1 MQKNASIWSA
11 FLYLET
17 LSIWKQKNIY
27 MVWRNKTMTTEQ
39 ITTAEKTLDAV
50 KATNGR
56 NFLPLNLQLFADG
69 GNGDGDGDGAN
80 GSNTG
85 DSGTDGDGDDNAQ
98 NQNAKLSTEA
108 LDKLIQSRVDKITAD
123 LGKKNATLQK
133 ELDNLKKAKLS
144 DEEIKNLEIADKEK
158 ALTEKEQALLERENR
173 LYAIKAI
180 KEAELD
186 DGSDLSLELIDFVM
200 GEDENA
206 INDKVKA
213 FKSLVDRFVTA
224 KVDATFKANGR
235 TPNGSGKSGSA
246 DDKKTSIAAELG
258 KAKAE
263 QQKKSNEILNY
274 YIGGN
279 K

>member
-1 MQKNASIWSA
+1 
-11 FLYLET
+11 
-17 LSIWKQKNIY
+17 
-27 MVWRNKTMTTEQ
+27 MTTEQ

-56 NFLPLNLQLFADG
+56 NILPLNLQLFADG
-69 GNGDGDGDGAN
+69 GDGDGAN

-85 DSGTDGDGDDNAQ
+85 DSGTDGDGDNKAQ
-98 NQNAKLSTEA
+98 NQNAALSTEA

-133 ELDNLKKAKLS
+133 ALDNLKKEKLT
-144 DEEIKNLEIADKEK
+144 DDEIKKLEIADKEK

-180 KEAELD
+180 KEADLD

-200 GEDENA
+200 GEDEKA
-206 INDKVKA
+206 IDEKVKS
-213 FKSLVDRFVTA
+213 FKSLVERFVTA

-235 TPNGSGKSGSA
+235 TPNGSGKSGST
-246 DDKKTSIAAELG
+246 DDKKTSVAAELG

-263 QQKKSNEILNY
+263 QQKKSNDILNY

>member
-1 MQKNASIWSA
+1 
-11 FLYLET
+11 
-17 LSIWKQKNIY
+17 

-186 DGSDLSLELIDFVM
+186 DGSDLSLELID
-200 GEDENA
+200 
-206 INDKVKA
+206 
-213 FKSLVDRFVTA
+213 
-224 KVDATFKANGR
+224 
-235 TPNGSGKSGSA
+235 
-246 DDKKTSIAAELG
+246 
-258 KAKAE
+258 
-263 QQKKSNEILNY
+263 
-274 YIGGN
+274 
-279 K
+279 

>member
-1 MQKNASIWSA
+1 
-11 FLYLET
+11 
-17 LSIWKQKNIY
+17 
-27 MVWRNKTMTTEQ
+27 MTTEQ
-39 ITTAEKTLDAV
+39 IEVANSTHEAV
-50 KATNGR
+50 RTGR
-56 NFLPLNLQLFADG
+56 GLPLNLQLFASSGGDSGNGDG
-69 GNGDGDGDGAN
+69 GNGDGAD
-80 GSNTG
+80 GSNGNNAG
-85 DSGTDGDGDDNAQ
+85 DSGDGDNGDNNAQ
-98 NQNAKLSTEA
+98 NQNATLSTEA

-133 ELDNLKKAKLS
+133 ALDNLKKEKLTA
-144 DEEIKNLEIADKEK
+144 DEIKKLEIADKEK

-180 KEAELD
+180 KEADLD

-206 INDKVKA
+206 INEKVKS
-213 FKSLVDRFVTA
+213 FKSLVERFVTA

-235 TPNGSGKSGSA
+235 TPNGSGKGGSA
-246 DDKKTSIAAELG
+246 DDKNTNVAAELG

-263 QQKKSNEILNY
+263 QQKKSNDILNY

>member
-1 MQKNASIWSA
+1 MQINASIWSV
-11 FLYLET
+11 FLYLKT
-17 LSIWKQKNIY
+17 LSIRKQTLFYKD
-27 MVWRNKTMTTEQ
+27 MEEKVMTTEQ

-56 NFLPLNLQLFADG
+56 NILPLNLQLFADG
-69 GNGDGDGDGAN
+69 GDGDGDGAN

-85 DSGTDGDGDDNAQ
+85 DSGTDGDGDNKAQ
-98 NQNAKLSTEA
+98 NQNAALSTEA

-200 GEDENA
+200 GEDEKA
-206 INDKVKA
+206 IDEKVKS
-213 FKSLVDRFVTA
+213 FKSLVERFVTA

-246 DDKKTSIAAELG
+246 DDKKTSVAAELG

-263 QQKKSNEILNY
+263 QQKKSNDILNY

>member
-1 MQKNASIWSA
+1 MEQKTNSIWIS
-11 FLYLET
+11 EE
-17 LSIWKQKNIY
+17 N
-27 MVWRNKTMTTEQ
+27 TMTTEQ
-39 ITTAEKTLDAV
+39 ITTAEKTLDTV
-50 KATNGR
+50 KGR
-56 NFLPLNLQLFADG
+56 NVLPLNLQLFAANANGDATTDSDAG
-69 GNGDGDGDGAN
+69 DATTDSDTGNSKADGNGD
-80 GSNTG
+80 NT
-85 DSGTDGDGDDNAQ
+85 AQ
-98 NQNAKLSTEA
+98 NQNAPLSTEA

-133 ELDNLKKAKLS
+133 ELDALKKAKLT

-200 GEDENA
+200 GEDEKT
-206 INDKVKA
+206 IDERVKS
-213 FKSLVDRFVTA
+213 FKGLVDRFVTA

-235 TPNGSGKSGSA
+235 TPNGSGKSGNSTE
-246 DDKKTSIAAELG
+246 DKKPNVAAELG

-263 QQKKSNEILNY
+263 QQKKSNDILNY

>member
-1 MQKNASIWSA
+1 MAA
-11 FLYLET
+11 
-17 LSIWKQKNIY
+17 
-27 MVWRNKTMTTEQ
+27 EQ
-39 ITTAEKTLDAV
+39 TTTAENTL
-50 KATNGR
+50 
-56 NFLPLNLQLFADG
+56 
-69 GNGDGDGDGAN
+69 GNENTTAN
-80 GSNTG
+80 ESGEKGNESNEN
-85 DSGTDGDGDDNAQ
+85 NAQ
-98 NQNAKLSTEA
+98 NQNAALSMEA

-133 ELDNLKKAKLS
+133 ELDSLKKAKLT

-200 GEDENA
+200 GEDEKA
-206 INDKVKA
+206 IDERVKS
-213 FKSLVDRFVTA
+213 FKSLVERFVTA

-235 TPNGSGKSGSA
+235 TPSGSGKSGNSTE
-246 DDKKTSIAAELG
+246 DKKPNVAAELG

-263 QQKKSNEILNY
+263 QQKKSNDILNY

>member
-1 MQKNASIWSA
+1 
-11 FLYLET
+11 
-17 LSIWKQKNIY
+17 
-27 MVWRNKTMTTEQ
+27 MTTEQ

-69 GNGDGDGDGAN
+69 GNGDGAN

-213 FKSLVDRFVTA
+213 FKALLIDLLLQKLTLLLRLTA
-224 KVDATFKANGR
+224 ERQTEAEKAAR
-235 TPNGSGKSGSA
+235 LMI
-246 DDKKTSIAAELG
+246 KKQVLRLNL
-258 KAKAE
+258 AKPK
-263 QQKKSNEILNY
+263 QSNKKSQM
-274 YIGGN
+274 
-279 K
+279 KF

>member
-1 MQKNASIWSA
+1 
-11 FLYLET
+11 
-17 LSIWKQKNIY
+17 
-27 MVWRNKTMTTEQ
+27 MTTEQ
-39 ITTAEKTLDAV
+39 IEVANSTHEAV
-50 KATNGR
+50 RTGR
-56 NFLPLNLQLFADG
+56 GLPLNLQLFAASSGDG
-69 GNGDGDGDGAN
+69 DNGDGAD
-80 GSNTG
+80 GSNGNNAG
-85 DSGTDGDGDDNAQ
+85 DSGDGDKGDNNAQ
-98 NQNAKLSTEA
+98 NQNAPLSTEA

-133 ELDNLKKAKLS
+133 ALDNLKKEKLT
-144 DEEIKNLEIADKEK
+144 DDEIKKLEIADKEK

-180 KEAELD
+180 KEADLD

-206 INDKVKA
+206 IDERVKS
-213 FKSLVDRFVTA
+213 FKSLVERFVTA

-235 TPNGSGKSGSA
+235 TPSGSGKSGNSTE
-246 DDKKTSIAAELG
+246 DKKPNVAAELG

-263 QQKKSNEILNY
+263 QQKKSNDILNY